1 VSTAAALPARPAGAL
16 LTRGP
21 LLPVAMA
28 WLAVLAL
35 LWGTFVDMWRAW
47 GASGTFTHGYVI
59 FPIALYLLWLRRER
73 WLDLPL
79 RPSLAGGLLVLA
91 AMAVWLVGSLLHLNV
106 VMQFAAVGLLVSAV
120 PAIAGYTALRAG
132 AFPLL
137 FMFFAVPAGEELVP
151 WLMDFT
157 ARFTVGALDA
167 VGVPV
172 YAEGRLIHIP
182 TGNFS
187 VEKACSGI
195 RYLIAS
201 VVLGTLFAHI
211 YYRATWRRVLFV
223 ALCVLVPILANGL
236 RAFMIVIL
244 AHLSDNEIAVGI
256 DHLIY
261 GWFFFGVVML
271 IVFWIGR
278 RFAEPPEPATP
289 PRTTPATA
297 SGAASQTGTPGVGAP
312 AMPGWLAPIALL
324 VPLIAVRVVAGTLQP
339 GNDDAGAPG
348 AIARVPAPMAGWTGP
363 ITLSPDWAPRFLGP
377 TRTVT
382 AAYLQGLQSTVD
394 VAVVSYARERSGA
407 ELINSENLLFD
418 EERWDWIGER
428 SLDLTVSNGRE
439 VPVLAVNVRQ
449 GLVHRAIWRVF
460 VVGEEPVSGGLQAK
474 LARARALFGDGGAT
488 GVALVVSA
496 AQSGPDPAPERTVRE
511 FLVNYYAPLLACL
524 RDDTP
529 LHAEGSLTNPLR
541 QPGACVPAP

>member
-1 VSTAAALPARPAGAL
+1 VSTVAALPARPAGAL

-21 LLPVAMA
+21 LVPVALA
-28 WLAVLAL
+28 WLAVLAV
-35 LWGTFVDMWRAW
+35 LWSTFADMWRAW

-59 FPIALYLLWLRRER
+59 FPIAFYLLWLRRER
-73 WLDLPL
+73 WLDLQL
-79 RPSLAGGLLVLA
+79 RPSLAGGMLVLGA
-91 AMAVWLVGSLLHLNV
+91 IAVWLVGALLHLNV
-106 VMQFAAVGLLVSAV
+106 VMQFAAVALLVSAV
-120 PAIAGYTALRAG
+120 LAIAGYEALRAG
-132 AFPLL
+132 AFALL

-157 ARFTVGALDA
+157 ARFTVAALDA

-211 YYRATWRRVLFV
+211 YYRATWRRALFV

-278 RFAEPPEPATP
+278 QFAEPPEAAVVPAAASTAAASAATAPATP
-289 PRTTPATA
+289 NL
-297 SGAASQTGTPGVGAP
+297 AP
-312 AMPGWLAPIALL
+312 STLAPWLALLALL
-324 VPLIAVRVVAGTLQP
+324 VPLVVGRVAAATLQS
-339 GNDDAGAPG
+339 GASETVGPNE
-348 AIARVPAPMAGWTGP
+348 APRVPAPMAGWTGP
-363 ITLSPDWAPRFLGP
+363 ITLSADWAPGFVAP

-382 AAYLQGLQSTVD
+382 ASYLQGLQSAVD
-394 VAVVSYARERSGA
+394 VAVVSYAHERPGA
-407 ELINSENLLFD
+407 ELVNSENRLFD
-418 EERWDWIGER
+418 EERWNWIGER
-428 SLDLTVSNGRE
+428 AISLPLGDGRE

-449 GLVHRAIWRVF
+449 GLSHRAIWRVY
-460 VVGEEPVSGGLQAK
+460 VVGGEPVSGGMQAK
-474 LARARALFGDGGAT
+474 LARARALFAEGGAT
-488 GVALVVSA
+488 GVALVVSS
-496 AQSGPDPAPERTVRE
+496 AQNGPDATPERAVRE

-524 RDDTP
+524 RDDAP
-529 LHAEGSLTNPLR
+529 LHDGR
-541 QPGACVPAP
+541 QPAPCVPAP